1 MLIEN
6 NKQKNK
12 DATNESFAYT
22 ICIIV
27 CIGIAFVCEGLRQE
41 VFTDTS
47 TGYLVATIFMW
58 IFIFSAVAL
67 LVAAIG
73 TGAGWGGKRDKIDD
87 VF

>member
-6 NKQKNK
+6 NKQKDK
-12 DATNESFAYT
+12 DAANESFAYT
-22 ICIIV
+22 VCIIV

-41 VFTDTS
+41 VFADTS

-58 IFIFSAVAL
+58 IFIFSACAL

-73 TGAGWGGKRDKIDD
+73 TGAGWGGKRDKIDNT
-87 VF
+87 F